1 MEPPP
6 PDSPPDL
13 MREERVPHA
22 WLARLFGQAL
32 ALYVR
37 LVART
42 ARIRL
47 RTVTQDQVVF
57 AIWHESNL
65 VAAVAAYR
73 LRPNHVHV
81 SFSTRR
87 FRGIVMNTM
96 LRGLGWDAVTLPDP
110 GSPASRAEATSVSRA
125 MARVGREG
133 KSPVAS
139 CDGPLGPYRVAK
151 PGVLIVARE
160 SGLPVLPW
168 AVAIRPPLRLEGR
181 WDRQLVPLPF
191 CRMRVE
197 EAPLIRIG
205 PRDRIKPVLAH
216 LQAELERIAT
226 LADRHMAPGG
236 MQQRRP

>member
-6 PDSPPDL
+6 IGPSPEL
-13 MREERVPHA
+13 AREEPVRFG
-22 WLARLFGQAL
+22 WLARLFGRGL

-42 ARIRL
+42 ISVSGPPVR
-47 RTVTQDQVVF
+47 QDQVVF

-73 LRPNHVHV
+73 LRPDHVHV

-87 FRGIVMNTM
+87 FRGIVMNTL
-96 LRGLGWDAVTLPDP
+96 LRNLGWAAVTLPEP
-110 GSPASRAEATSVSRA
+110 GKQTSAEATSVSRA
-125 MARVGREG
+125 MACLGAEG

-168 AVAIRPPLRLEGR
+168 AVAVRPPLRLTRR
-181 WDRQLVPLPF
+181 WDRQLVPVPF
-191 CRMRVE
+191 CRLRVYE
-197 EAPLIRIG
+197 GELLRIG
-205 PRDRIKPVLAH
+205 PRERIRPVLAR
-216 LQAELERIAT
+216 LQAELDSVAA
-226 LADRHMAPGG
+226 LADRRMGERG
-236 MQQRRP
+236 

>member
-6 PDSPPDL
+6 IGPEPGLP
-13 MREERVPHA
+13 REERVLLG
-22 WLARLFGQAL
+22 WLARLFGSGL

-42 ARIRL
+42 VR
-47 RTVTQDQVVF
+47 VSGPPVSQDQVVF

-65 VAAVAAYR
+65 VAAVGAYR
-73 LRPNHVHV
+73 LRPGHVHV

-96 LRGLGWDAVTLPDP
+96 LHGLGWGAVTLPEP
-110 GSPASRAEATSVSRA
+110 GKQTSAEATSVSRA
-125 MARVGREG
+125 MARVGQEG
-133 KSPVAS
+133 KSLVAS
-139 CDGPLGPYRVAK
+139 CDGPDGPYRVAK

-168 AVAIRPPLRLEGR
+168 AVAARPAVRLTGR

-191 CRMRVE
+191 SRLRVYE
-197 EAPLIRIG
+197 GSQFRIG
-205 PRDRIKPVLAH
+205 PRERIKPVLAD
-216 LQAELERIAT
+216 LQVELTRIAQ
-226 LADRHMAPGG
+226 LADHRMSAD
-236 MQQRRP
+236 

>member
-6 PDSPPDL
+6 IGPSGDL
-13 MREERVPHA
+13 ARVERVRFG
-22 WLARLFGQAL
+22 WLARLFGRGL

-42 ARIRL
+42 AHFSGPPVR
-47 RTVTQDQVVF
+47 QDQVVF

-65 VAAVAAYR
+65 GAAAAAYR
-73 LRPNHVHV
+73 LRPGHVHV

-87 FRGIVMNTM
+87 FRGIVMNAM
-96 LRGLGWDAVTLPDP
+96 LHGLGWGAVTLPESGKQ
-110 GSPASRAEATSVSRA
+110 GSREATSVSRA

-133 KSPVAS
+133 KSLVAS
-139 CDGPLGPYRVAK
+139 CDGPAGPHRVAK

-168 AVAIRPPLRLEGR
+168 AVAARPPVRLTRR

-191 CRMRVE
+191 CRLRVE
-197 EAPLIRIG
+197 EGELLRVG
-205 PRDRIKPVLAH
+205 PRERIRPILVRLQEELDRIS
-216 LQAELERIAT
+216 R
-226 LADRHMAPGG
+226 LADRRMGVG
-236 MQQRRP
+236 

>member
-6 PDSPPDL
+6 IGPSPEL
-13 MREERVPHA
+13 AREEPVRFG
-22 WLARLFGQAL
+22 WLARLFGRGL

-42 ARIRL
+42 ISVSGPPVR
-47 RTVTQDQVVF
+47 QDQVVF

-73 LRPNHVHV
+73 LRPDHVHV

-87 FRGIVMNTM
+87 FRGIVMNTL
-96 LRGLGWDAVTLPDP
+96 LRNLGWAAVTLPEP
-110 GSPASRAEATSVSRA
+110 GKQTSAEATSVSRA
-125 MARVGREG
+125 MARLGAEG

-168 AVAIRPPLRLEGR
+168 AVAVRPPLRLTRR
-181 WDRQLVPLPF
+181 WDRQLVPVPF
-191 CRMRVE
+191 CRLRVYE
-197 EAPLIRIG
+197 GELLRIG
-205 PRDRIKPVLAH
+205 PRERIRPVLAR
-216 LQAELERIAT
+216 LQAELDSVAA
-226 LADRHMAPGG
+226 LADRRMGERG
-236 MQQRRP
+236 